1 MYGPLR
7 WKRGRLGRQSA
18 SSLLALAWVAA
29 AAQVPDAAE
38 TDGRPFRLV
47 PTLAFGLTA
56 TDNVN
61 LTATDKRSDL
71 IAQIS
76 PGFQLSGQSVR
87 FKGFA
92 NYVLTGSFYARQE
105 ESNTFYNTLNA
116 ALKAE
121 VVDDRMFVDLD
132 ARITP
137 QNISPFG
144 TQSADPSLNNSNQTE
159 VSTIGI
165 APYLQ
170 GQIAGEFNYLARAFY
185 TYTNSGTTQAS
196 DSAVWGGLVRFDSTT
211 RWAKLGWAVD
221 LSYREANF
229 SEGRSTYDQLN
240 LVSLTYALTPALKV
254 SLRGNVETSN
264 LVSLER
270 ETTSGVGAGLRWDPS
285 PRTKLFLEYDQR
297 AFGSSHLYS
306 LEYRTP
312 RTLWVASSR
321 RSLSV
326 GQYNSGRGSAG
337 SPFDMLFT
345 QFATVEPDPVK
356 REQVVNSFM
365 QANGIKADEP
375 LNSNFLPSQVQLEDR
390 NELSASLLGIR
401 STVVFSVYQTK
412 TQNVGPVPNSGSAVS
427 GDDEITWFG
436 GGLSWSHRLT
446 PLSTVTVNGS
456 GQRTT
461 GSTSTE
467 ETTLWTGTATWS
479 YQLAERTTLSATV
492 RRTVFSSTSSP
503 YNESALLAALSMQ
516 F

>member
-1 MYGPLR
+1 MRGLVR
-7 WKRGRLGRQSA
+7 WKRRRLVRQSA
-18 SSLLALAWVAA
+18 PSLLALVWMGVSAQAPNVAEN
-29 AAQVPDAAE
+29 DN
-38 TDGRPFRLV
+38 RPFRVV

-71 IAQIS
+71 IAQVS
-76 PGFQLSGQSVR
+76 PGFQLSGQSAR
-87 FKGFA
+87 LKGFA

-105 ESNTFYNTLNA
+105 QSNTFYNNLNA

-132 ARITP
+132 ARISP

-165 APYLQ
+165 APYLT
-170 GQIAGEFNYLARAFY
+170 GQIGGELNYLARAFY
-185 TYTNSGTTQAS
+185 TYTNSGTSQAS
-196 DSAVWGGLVRFDSTT
+196 DSAVWGGLLRFDSTT
-211 RWAKLGWAVD
+211 RWAKLGWSVD

-240 LVSLTYALTPALKV
+240 LGSLTYELTPAVKV

-264 LVSLER
+264 LVTLER

-285 PRTKLFLEYDQR
+285 PRTKLLLEYDQR

-326 GQYNSGRGSAG
+326 GQFNGGRGSAG
-337 SPFDMLFT
+337 SPFDMLFA

-356 REQVVNSFM
+356 REQLVTNFM
-365 QANGIKADEP
+365 QANGINADES

-390 NELSASLLGIR
+390 NDVSASLLGVR
-401 STVVFSVYQTK
+401 STVVISFYQTK
-412 TQNVGPVPNSGSAVS
+412 TQGVYAASSAGGSFA
-427 GDDEITWFG
+427 GNDEITWLG
-436 GGLSWSHRLT
+436 GGLTWSHRLT
-446 PLSTVTVNGS
+446 PLTIITLNGAY
-456 GQRTT
+456 QRTT
-461 GSTSTE
+461 GTTSTD

-479 YQLAERTTLSATV
+479 YQLAERTTLSATA
-492 RRTVFSSTSSP
+492 RRTVFSSTTSP